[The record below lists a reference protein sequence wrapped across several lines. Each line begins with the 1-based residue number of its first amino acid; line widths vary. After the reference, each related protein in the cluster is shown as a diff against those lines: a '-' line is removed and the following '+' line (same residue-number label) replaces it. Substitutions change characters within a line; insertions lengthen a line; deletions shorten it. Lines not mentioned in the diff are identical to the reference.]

1 MARQSTF
8 FYPFAAVG
16 AVVAAVFCAVSGR
29 WGWFA
34 LVVAL
39 GVAHWFQYLVG
50 RFWLRAE
57 EDRDVDEWLAAHPD
71 DTPDPGESS
80 PE

>member
-1 MARQSTF
+1 MARQLAF
-8 FYPFAAVG
+8 FYPVAAVG

-39 GVAHWFQYLVG
+39 GVAHWFQHLVV

-57 EDRDVDEWLAAHPD
+57 EDRDVDEWLAAHPGD
-71 DTPDPGESS
+71 DPGHDVSS
-80 PE
+80 